1 MTERPG
7 QACGKP
13 STLSQQMKSDLAK
26 GNDDRR
32 RKLWIGIVTFVLV
45 GNWILFVWVWSL
57 VRPDPLPEG
66 GDHTA
71 AMVEVLRLVDDAGSD
86 RNYFTR
92 KLALARLHL
101 KVDQLSDYTV
111 TEDFVG
117 PIKRE
122 YGNRLFSRKEWLG
135 F

>member
-1 MTERPG
+1 MKTDIP
-7 QACGKP
+7 QGKSKP
-13 STLSQQMKSDLAK
+13 MNS
-26 GNDDRR
+26 R
-32 RKLWIGIVTFVLV
+32 WIRIATFVLIGLV
-45 GNWILFVWVWSL
+45 LFPGWIWWL
-57 VRPDPLPEG
+57 VRPDPIPKG
-66 GDHTA
+66 GDYTP
-71 AMVEVLRLVDDAGSD
+71 AMTEVFGLLEESGPDK
-86 RNYFTR
+86 NYFTR

-101 KVDQLSDYTV
+101 RVDQLSDYPQ